1 MTNDNPVM
9 STKDRILTTAL
20 VLFNEEGEPNVT
32 TNHIAD
38 EMDISP
44 GNLYY
49 HFKSKNDI
57 IWQLF
62 LQYEKKIKNVLTIPD
77 VEHSSMKD
85 MWLYLNLVFDV
96 IVEYRFL
103 YRNLIQ
109 LMNRIEFLKRH
120 FRHILALKSQTA
132 LQILEQL
139 RLLKVLKADAA
150 TTANLADQIAL
161 TATFWLNYSVAIFD
175 DDFDEQKKL
184 SHGVFHILQMITP
197 FLDDEQK
204 KLLNEL
210 SQQFLS

>member
-1 MTNDNPVM
+1 MN
-9 STKDRILTTAL
+9 TKERILLTAL
-20 VLFNEEGEPNVT
+20 QMFNEEGEPNVT

-49 HFKSKNDI
+49 HYKSKNDI

-62 LQYEKKIKNVLTIPD
+62 LRYEAKIKEVLTIPD
-77 VEHSSMKD
+77 VENTTMKD

-120 FRHILALKSQTA
+120 FRRILALKSQTA
-132 LQILEQL
+132 LDILQQL
-139 RLLKVLKADAA
+139 QRLNILKADAA
-150 TTANLADQIAL
+150 TCANLADQIAL

-184 SHGVFHILQMITP
+184 SHGIFHILQMISP
-197 FLDDEQK
+197 FLDDDQK
-204 KLLNEL
+204 QLIQQL
-210 SQQFLS
+210 SREFLAD

>member
-1 MTNDNPVM
+1 LK
-9 STKDRILTTAL
+9 TKERILATAL
-20 VLFNEEGEPNVT
+20 DLFNEEGEPNVT

-49 HFKSKNDI
+49 HYKSKDDI
-57 IWQLF
+57 IWQIF
-62 LQYEKKIKNVLTIPD
+62 LQYEKKIKAVLESND
-77 VEHSSMKD
+77 LNHVSMKD
-85 MWLYLNLVFDV
+85 MWLYLNMVFEV

-132 LQILEQL
+132 LRILEQL
-139 RLLKVLKADAA
+139 RQDGVITADQR

-161 TATFWLNYSVAIFD
+161 TSTFWLNYSVAIFD
-175 DDFDEQKKL
+175 DNFDEQKKL
-184 SHGVFHILQMITP
+184 SHGIFHILQMIAP
-197 FLDDEQK
+197 FLDEKQRAFLD
-204 KLLNEL
+204 EL
-210 SQQFLS
+210 SKQFLS